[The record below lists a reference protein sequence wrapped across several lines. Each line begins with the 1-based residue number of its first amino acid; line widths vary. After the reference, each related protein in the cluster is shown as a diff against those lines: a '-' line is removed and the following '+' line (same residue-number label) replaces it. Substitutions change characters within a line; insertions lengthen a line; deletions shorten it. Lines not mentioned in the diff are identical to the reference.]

1 VSEAVGHRLPNR
13 VFGPLTRTDI
23 VRYQGASGDFNP
35 IHHDE
40 EFARGSG
47 APTVFSVGMLQ
58 AGYLATYCV
67 DLFGAESVRRFG
79 IRFLDRVWPGD
90 MLECS
95 GAVGSVEVASP
106 DGPDRGRIC
115 VELSLRMTRGTD
127 TVASGSASFAVDDL
141 ASLGALVPDRR
152 G

>member
-1 VSEAVGHRLPNR
+1 VSEAGRHRLPLR
-13 VFGPLTRTDI
+13 TFGPLTRTEI

-40 EFARGSG
+40 KFAHGSG

-67 DLFGAESVRRFG
+67 DLFGADSVRRFG

-90 MLECS
+90 VLECS
-95 GAVGSVEVASP
+95 GAVESVEDAAP
-106 DGPDRGRIC
+106 DGSDRGRTC

-127 TVASGSASFAVDDL
+127 TVASGSACFAVDDL